1 MLQVHVAFAEEQV
14 QIFDEMCRK
23 AISEDDLGKIVD
35 YLQYAVVYYPSGS
48 KQEVGTRL
56 DAIVESHR
64 KSVIRDIIADL
75 RIKSGKDYGDEPQAW
90 IKQFSTFL
98 RNSQN

>member
-56 DAIVESHR
+56 DTIVESHR

-75 RIKSGKDYGDEPQAW
+75 RIKSGKDYGDDPQAW
-90 IKQFSTFL
+90 IEQFSSSRKNL
-98 RNSQN
+98 SN